1 MDAIKTIIVAD
12 VAMGIDNVLAI
23 AGAAD
28 GHFGLIVIGLLISVP
43 VIVWGSQLIG
53 ALMQKYPSLIFLGA
67 GILAWT
73 AGTMVLHD
81 KIIGGYLSNLMNGFE
96 YVVPLLITATVL
108 LIGYRAQQATEIPAD
123 AEMN

>member
-1 MDAIKTIIVAD
+1 
-12 VAMGIDNVLAI
+12 
-23 AGAAD
+23 
-28 GHFGLIVIGLLISVP
+28 
-43 VIVWGSQLIG
+43 
-53 ALMQKYPSLIFLGA
+53 
-67 GILAWT
+67 
-73 AGTMVLHD
+73 MVLHD

>member
-1 MDAIKTIIVAD
+1 M
-12 VAMGIDNVLAI
+12 
-23 AGAAD
+23 
-28 GHFGLIVIGLLISVP
+28 
-43 VIVWGSQLIG
+43 
-53 ALMQKYPSLIFLGA
+53 
-67 GILAWT
+67 AWT